1 LKKPENK
8 IIGNMTIGIKLLTDL
23 PSKITLP
30 INKPNEPPANPD
42 KK

>member
-1 LKKPENK
+1 
-8 IIGNMTIGIKLLTDL
+8 MTIGIKLLTDL